1 MHSTCELEGVIEHI
15 KEMYVC
21 TCIDVCMNMC
31 GCNVHVHVCTWM
43 CVHALDF
50 ELTSACM
57 LDLLENFP
65 RSVSSAIFCMDLLSA
80 FNNAH
85 FKFQGSGSNALEVMI
100 IYLNHFKLKEF

>member
-50 ELTSACM
+50 ELTSECM
-57 LDLLENFP
+57 CMTNWYILLVKIMGMVKRNLF
-65 RSVSSAIFCMDLLSA
+65 
-80 FNNAH
+80 
-85 FKFQGSGSNALEVMI
+85 
-100 IYLNHFKLKEF
+100 LKEKT